1 MVFIGVKA
9 KSKVTDMVLE
19 TSRHGTQRLVSEAA
33 AANVGGVGDVEDEI
47 ELPTANVGGE

>member
-33 AANVGGVGDVEDEI
+33 ANVGGVGDVEDGI
-47 ELPTANVGGE
+47 ELPTAAAAVP